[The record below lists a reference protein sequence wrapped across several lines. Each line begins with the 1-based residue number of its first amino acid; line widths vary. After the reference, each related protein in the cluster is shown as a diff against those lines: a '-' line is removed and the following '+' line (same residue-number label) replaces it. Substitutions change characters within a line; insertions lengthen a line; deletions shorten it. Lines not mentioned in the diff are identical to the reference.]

1 MIGKIGLTIGIAF
14 NVAILALSHG
24 HPSYGYEVR
33 GNLWE
38 PGKQI
43 LQGRSPYDPATPRR
57 ALAEGTSDCCIQAL
71 YPAPT
76 HVLFAPLSWLPFDA
90 AMVLFTL
97 LATACL
103 IVALWLLGTR
113 SSAAFGSVLLLPPV
127 WTGTQV
133 GSIMPFLVLG
143 CALCWRWRDRPYLGG
158 IAVAATAVMK
168 IFLWPLWLW
177 LLFTRR
183 YRAAVVSAVAAV
195 VMLAG
200 GWAVFGFQN
209 LLDYPQ
215 LLMNVAKLEEGH
227 SISLVRFGGESLA
240 VAVFVALL
248 VVGRRSFSVMI
259 LASLVLLPIVWVHTL
274 QVLFVPAALAFNEPK
289 EILGRLRRLRRPGSR
304 AGALP
309 NIRPAER

>member
-14 NVAILALSHG
+14 NVAILALSYG
-24 HPSYGYEVR
+24 HQSYGYEVR

-43 LQGRSPYDPATPRR
+43 LQGRSPYDLETPKR
-57 ALAEGTSDCCIQAL
+57 ALAEGTDCCIQAL

-76 HVLFAPLSWLPFDA
+76 HVFFAPLSWLPFDA
-90 AMVLFTL
+90 AVVLFTL

-103 IVALWLLGTR
+103 IVALWLLGLR
-113 SSAAFGSVLLLPPV
+113 SAAAFGTVLLLPPV

-143 CALCWRWRDRPYLGG
+143 CALSWRWRDRPYLGG

-183 YRAAVVSAVAAV
+183 YRAAIISAVAAV
-195 VMLAG
+195 VILAA
-200 GWAVFGFQN
+200 GWAVIGFQN

-215 LLMNVAKLEEGH
+215 LLMNVSKLEEGQ
-227 SISLVRFGGESLA
+227 SISLVRFGGEWLA
-240 VAVFVALL
+240 VAVFLALL

-259 LASLVLLPIVWVHTL
+259 LASLALLPIVWVHSL
-274 QVLFVPAALAFNEPK
+274 QVLLVPAVLAITNPE
-289 EILGRLRRLRRPGSR
+289 ETLGRLRRLRRTGSH
-304 AGALP
+304 APAVP

>member
-14 NVAILALSHG
+14 NVALLALSHG
-24 HPSYGYEVR
+24 HMSYGYELR

-43 LQGRSPYDPATPRR
+43 LQGRSPYDPATPKR

-76 HVLFAPLSWLPFDA
+76 HVLFAPLSWLPFEV

-103 IVALWLLGTR
+103 ILALWLLGTR
-113 SSAAFGSVLLLPPV
+113 SSAAFGLVLLLPPV

-133 GSIMPFLVLG
+133 ASIMPFLVLG
-143 CALCWRWRDRPYLGG
+143 CALSWRLRDRPYLCG
-158 IAVAATAVMK
+158 IAVAATAVLK
-168 IFLWPLWLW
+168 VFLWPLWFW

-183 YRAAVVSAVAAV
+183 YRAAVVTAIAAV
-195 VMLAG
+195 LMLAA

-209 LLDYPQ
+209 LVDYPQ
-215 LLMNVAKLEEGH
+215 LLMNVAKIEGH
-227 SISLVRFGGESLA
+227 RGMSLVRFGGEWLA
-240 VAVFVALL
+240 VSVFVALL
-248 VVGRRSFSVMI
+248 LIGRRSFSLMI
-259 LASLVLLPIVWVHTL
+259 VASLALLPIVWVHTL
-274 QVLFVPAALAFNEPK
+274 QVLLVPAALAFHEP
-289 EILGRLRRLRRPGSR
+289 ETLGRLRRLGRKPVVPG
-304 AGALP
+304 LP
-309 NIRPAER
+309 TVRPAER

>member
-24 HPSYGYEVR
+24 HMSYGYEVR

-43 LQGRSPYDPATPRR
+43 LQGRSPYDPATPKR
-57 ALAEGTSDCCIQAL
+57 ALAEGSSDCCIQAL

-90 AMVLFTL
+90 AVVLFTL

-103 IVALWLLGTR
+103 VVALWLLGTR
-113 SSAAFGSVLLLPPV
+113 SSAAFGAVLLLPPV

-143 CALCWRWRDRPYLGG
+143 CALSWRWRDRPYLGG

-183 YRAAVVSAVAAV
+183 YRAAIVSAVAAV
-195 VMLAG
+195 LVVAAG
-200 GWAVFGFQN
+200 RAVFWVSN
-209 LLDYPQ
+209 PLAYPHVLVNMTQ
-215 LLMNVAKLEEGH
+215 LPAGP
-227 SISLVRFGGESLA
+227 
-240 VAVFVALL
+240 
-248 VVGRRSFSVMI
+248 I
-259 LASLVLLPIVWVHTL
+259 L
-274 QVLFVPAALAFNEPK
+274 
-289 EILGRLRRLRRPGSR
+289 
-304 AGALP
+304 
-309 NIRPAER
+309 